1 MRYPIGLCVLAALT
15 AGCASNPTT
24 TVATNS
30 GTAAPFVE
38 GVPVTEAAQSGQPVA
53 LDVITTK
60 TQTVHG
66 TAAQDDEGNR
76 LVCEQIATIGT
87 RLARKVCKTQAQIA
101 YEREA
106 AEKATAAHQ
115 GVNLGPDYNPLERPA
130 VNPSQ

>member
-1 MRYPIGLCVLAALT
+1 MRHSIVLCVAAALIT
-15 AGCASNPTT
+15 GCANNPPA
-24 TVATNS
+24 TVATGS

-38 GVPVTEAAQSGQPVA
+38 GVPVTEAAQNGQPVA
-53 LDVITTK
+53 LDVITTQ

-66 TAAQDDEGNR
+66 TAAEDDEGNR

-101 YEREA
+101 YEREV
-106 AEKATAAHQ
+106 AEKTTASHQ
-115 GVNLGPDYNPLERPA
+115 GVNLGPEYNPLERPA